1 MVGGSVGD
9 GDGSM
14 TEASTGNGD
23 GPMGKIPNGVM
34 PSVVADGVAVAVKA
48 VTIGP
53 GGVGLPVGLGVGAG
67 VVFGVGL
74 GVGFGVGGGVASAGA
89 LMVTVPAVKVASL
102 LSLATALTT
111 TACRPAGSL
120 PDQPKVTPLPHDPPG
135 VRAIS

>member
-14 TEASTGNGD
+14 SEASSGAGVD
-23 GPMGKIPNGVM
+23 PPGKTPNGVM
-34 PSVVADGVAVAVKA
+34 PSVVVDGVGVADSA
-48 VTIGP
+48 VTIPP
-53 GGVGLPVGLGVGAG
+53 GWLGLGVGFGVGGG

-89 LMVTVPAVKVASL
+89 LMVTVPAAKVASL
-102 LSLATALTT
+102 LSLATALRT
-111 TACRPAGSL
+111 TACCPAGSL

-135 VRAIS
+135 ARAIS